1 MPVQKIRWEKD
12 VQSLKILVVDDL
24 PEFRRLICSVLSPK
38 IAIHVAEASNG
49 LEAVQKAAA
58 LQPDLIVLDISLP
71 ILNGLEVAK
80 RVRNLVPAAKI
91 LFCSVESD
99 TELVKQALS
108 LGEGYIYKPRLRND
122 LLPAIEA
129 VFRGEQFVSA
139 NA

>member
-38 IAIHVAEASNG
+38 IAFHLSEASNG
-49 LEAVQKAAA
+49 LEAVQKASA

-129 VFRGEQFVSA
+129 VLRGEQFVSA

>member
-1 MPVQKIRWEKD
+1 M
-12 VQSLKILVVDDL
+12 QSLKILVVDDL

-38 IAIHVAEASNG
+38 TAFHLAEASNG
-49 LEAVQKAAA
+49 LEAVQKASA

-99 TELVKQALS
+99 TELVKVALS
-108 LGEGYIYKPRLRND
+108 LGEGYIYKPRLQND